1 MARSPPHGEGLLE
14 RVRAIAPHGVD
25 AVLEA
30 SSRGE
35 IPLSIELAGGPQRV
49 LTLVALDA
57 ADTGIQVFVGA
68 TGDDRGPALREIV
81 SLLEQRRLTVPIW
94 RTFLWQ
100 RPRQRLMPTMRD
112 I

>member
-1 MARSPPHGEGLLE
+1 VAIARSPPHGEGLLE

-68 TGDDRGPALREIV
+68 TGDDRVLHCARSSPFSSSGGSPSR
-81 SLLEQRRLTVPIW
+81 SGVPSSG
-94 RTFLWQ
+94 
-100 RPRQRLMPTMRD
+100 RD
-112 I
+112 LGSA